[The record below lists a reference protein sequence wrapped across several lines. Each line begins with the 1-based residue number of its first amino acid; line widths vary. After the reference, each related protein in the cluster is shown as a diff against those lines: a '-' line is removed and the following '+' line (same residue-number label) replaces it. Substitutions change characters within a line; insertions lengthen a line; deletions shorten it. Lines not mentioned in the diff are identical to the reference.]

1 MLKDYL
7 PIVGMLLFAWFWIE
21 NSWAQVVM
29 DFVNTYLGDFIE
41 VINYFTPYALFLVFF
56 RVFLIPKIN
65 SFIFDVWFH
74 FMYKRFNEL
83 ISVGEDKNVCELFKS
98 ELSDIK
104 IQLNKEIPLKN
115 LSTTF
120 SMIYTAVNTTQSSVK
135 KKE

>member
-7 PIVGMLLFAWFWIE
+7 PIAGILLFVYFWIE
-21 NSWAQVVM
+21 DSWAQVVM

-41 VINYFTPYALFLVFF
+41 VINDFTPYVLFLVFF

-65 SFIFDVWFH
+65 SFIFDVWFNL
-74 FMYKRFNEL
+74 MYKRFNEL
-83 ISVGEDKNVCELFKS
+83 ISVGEDREVCESFKS

-104 IQLNKEIPLKN
+104 IQLNKKIPLKN

-135 KKE
+135 KK